1 MSDRADYGP
10 KLSDIA
16 EALGV
21 SRPRVTQ
28 LVAEGMP
35 TDSIE
40 AATAW
45 RAARKRANER
55 AGHIAVPVKP
65 IDVAG
70 LENILNTMNG
80 EGTAQTADT
89 EMDNRI
95 AQQIELCRLTRES
108 FMQAVQSGDPSQTKL
123 YGNFDR
129 AITTLMR
136 MEKERAIRLQ
146 ELGRLVDA
154 DEAAARYGKILS
166 QLKVLIERSEL
177 TFAPS
182 ANPDN
187 PAKALI
193 AYREFRDDLFR
204 KISEYAPQVVSEKV
218 NTELAAEVKPM
229 EEDISTAGEDEDE
242 KEEKNSKEMGDWE
255 APSDDDG
262 K

>member
-1 MSDRADYGP
+1 MSDGENQGP
-10 KLSDIA
+10 KLADIA
-16 EALGV
+16 DALGV

-40 AATAW
+40 AAKAW
-45 RAARKRANER
+45 RASRKRANER
-55 AGHIAVPVKP
+55 AGHIAVPIKP

-70 LENILNTMNG
+70 LDNILNSLHG
-80 EGTAQTADT
+80 EGTAQTQDT

-108 FMQAVQSGDPSQTKL
+108 FMGSVQSGDPSQTKL

-129 AITTLMR
+129 AIATLMR

-146 ELGRLVDA
+146 EMGRLVDA
-154 DEAAARYGKILS
+154 DEAASRYGKILG
-166 QLKVLIERSEL
+166 QIRTLLERAEL
-177 TFAPS
+177 TVAPS

-187 PAKALI
+187 PARALI
-193 AYREFRDDLFR
+193 AFREFRDDLFR
-204 KISEYAPQVVSEKV
+204 KISEYAPQVVSQAVK
-218 NTELAAEVKPM
+218 TELSAEVKPM
-229 EEDISTAGEDEDE
+229 DEDDAPASDDDE
-242 KEEKNSKEMGDWE
+242 DGPKEMGDWE
-255 APSDDDG
+255 SPPEDES

>member
-10 KLSDIA
+10 KMSEIA

-40 AATAW
+40 AAKAW
-45 RAARKRANER
+45 RASRKRANER

-70 LENILNTMNG
+70 LENMLNAMVG
-80 EGTAQTADT
+80 EGTAQTEDT
-89 EMDNRI
+89 EMDTRI
-95 AQQIELCRLTRES
+95 AQQVELCRLTRES
-108 FMQAVQSGDPSQTKL
+108 FMQAVQTGDPSQTKL

-136 MEKERAIRLQ
+136 MEKERAVRLQ
-146 ELGRLVDA
+146 EMGRLVDA
-154 DEAAARYGKILS
+154 DEAAARYGKILH
-166 QLKVLIERSEL
+166 QLKVLIERAEL

-193 AYREFRDDLFR
+193 AYREFRDDVFR
-204 KISEYAPQVVSEKV
+204 KISEYAPQVISEKV
-218 NTELAAEVKPM
+218 TSELAAEVKPLAEEGPDAPKIEDD
-229 EEDISTAGEDEDE
+229 EED
-242 KEEKNSKEMGDWE
+242 KELSDWE
-255 APSDDDG
+255 APPEEEG